1 MVSGHPCG
9 KEADFEKWDKLII
22 KQFKIAVDTMTQ
34 SWRIEEDA
42 CIHFFSDN
50 YKDLELMNI
59 NQEIVK
65 QVQIK
70 MLNSE
75 DNQTESKLSTKTD
88 HGNLYKH
95 EVERLQ
101 VENNKLQGMLYQEI
115 ENSIGLY
122 KKLHESSKFVQT
134 FQ

>member
-1 MVSGHPCG
+1 
-9 KEADFEKWDKLII
+9 
-22 KQFKIAVDTMTQ
+22 MTQ

-50 YKDLELMNI
+50 YKALELMNI
-59 NQEIVK
+59 NQETVK